1 MHPQGVGEA
10 GRAAAVVLL
19 VWAAVL
25 LAAGQAEAASPI
37 TWSGAVR
44 VLPGFEPPTFGEQ
57 PANVAEFRDIA
68 CPTTTLC
75 VAVDDQRDILKS
87 GNPTGGAA
95 TWSRAH
101 VPSAALSGVTCRS
114 ARLCIAWGP
123 KVIETSINPG
133 GGAGAW
139 TRTSIGHGSVDAV
152 ACPTTSLCLAITGAN
167 TLLVSADPS
176 AGKDARW
183 KLTLSHIDASY
194 SHAFGPSTV
203 TGLACPSVMLCV
215 AVDTAGRVLAS
226 THPTRTTAWSVADVE
241 PRAEIEPGLPASPGS
256 PAEHGIP
263 GLPATPAIPPTFEDA
278 SLTSISCPSMGFCTA
293 VDIFGTI
300 AYSSDPAAGARAWRL
315 SNVHPEDLRRDTS
328 TDVSCASA
336 SLCVYVGSEGL
347 SGHSPGSVR
356 VLAGPP
362 NRPSSY
368 STRRIDS
375 TYVEAVACAPT
386 RFCVAV
392 DDDASL
398 ILGTYNTTPRTASK
412 TPTGPAQSRT
422 PGRLRAAL

>member
-1 MHPQGVGEA
+1 MHAQGVGEA
-10 GRAAAVVLL
+10 GRTAAL
-19 VWAAVL
+19 VL
-25 LAAGQAEAASPI
+25 LAWAAGLLTARQADAASPI

-44 VLPGFEPPTFGEQ
+44 VLPGFEPPAFGEQ
-57 PANVAEFRDIA
+57 PTSVSEFRDIA

-75 VAVDDQRDILKS
+75 VAVDDQSDVVTS

-95 TWSRAH
+95 TWSRTH
-101 VPSAALSGVTCRS
+101 WPSAALSGVTCRS
-114 ARLCIAWGP
+114 ARLCITWGS
-123 KVIETSINPG
+123 KGIESSIDPA
-133 GGAGAW
+133 GGADAW
-139 TRTSIGHGSVDAV
+139 THTSIGHGSVDAV
-152 ACPTTSLCLAITGAN
+152 ACPTTSLCLTIAGAN
-167 TLLVSADPS
+167 TLFVSTDPG

-183 KLTLSHIDASY
+183 KLALSHIDASY
-194 SHAFGPSTV
+194 ARAFGHSTV
-203 TGLACPSVMLCV
+203 TGLACPSVRLCV
-215 AVDTAGRVLAS
+215 AVDTAGRVLSS
-226 THPTRTTAWSVADVE
+226 THPTRTTAWSVTDVD

-263 GLPATPAIPPTFEDA
+263 GLPGTPAIPPTFVDA
-278 SLTSISCPSMGFCTA
+278 SLTSISCPSITFCTA

-315 SNVHPEDLRRDTS
+315 SNAHPQHLRRDTS

-362 NRPSSY
+362 DRPPSY

-375 TYVEAVACAPT
+375 TYVAAVACAPT

-398 ILGTYNTTPRTASK
+398 IVGTF
-412 TPTGPAQSRT
+412 
-422 PGRLRAAL
+422 